1 MTVRVV
7 HIRSPQTPTRAEQ
20 EPACS
25 TRAQRPAAACPQ
37 QARQW
42 KARPTRTRWGRS
54 ASPHRGARAGSWP
67 GILSSQCQPLETS
80 AEKILLERCL
90 QSKEMNKTAFL
101 DYNSQRTHFTYPKHT
116 ARSFWCVHRYV
127 QPSPWSFSEHFVT
140 QKRNTYPWGITHPNR
155 LSLQPWLR
163 TLLGWQTSS
172 GFISEQRPDPAPG
185 TCVHLLHPCSSSKDS
200 SSGSSWVPAGVP
212 LGPCC
217 VWGQTWPGCSQCS
230 QGGPGLGGGSQACCG
245 HPGRFPTHTEGARLP
260 E

>member
-1 MTVRVV
+1 MSCTPGV
-7 HIRSPQTPTRAEQ
+7 HRLPHARSRSL
-20 EPACS
+20 PAPRGPS
-25 TRAQRPAAACPQ
+25 ALRPPVHS
-37 QARQW
+37 RLGSG
-42 KARPTRTRWGRS
+42 RPGR
-54 ASPHRGARAGSWP
+54 RGRGGVGARAGSWP

-127 QPSPWSFSEHFVT
+127 QPSPWSFPEHFVT